1 MYYVLVAP
9 FSRTCDKLTALYLV
23 LLERVGGQKHS
34 IKEKQLYRG
43 GQVLSKKRSLFLK
56 KDLWLC
62 TKRRSW
68 EGETVCQ
75 LRPEEK
81 GNGVSQQLSGANTG
95 QGFEE
100 IQMERSEKYKRGDVG
115 NTNAAARGWQWRRG
129 QKLIAAQCPGLPLTD
144 FATKIPAWE
153 SKSVCLSNWKQRK
166 LGTCAKTP
174 RKVQPCILFTLII
187 VMEASWHHNG
197 TC

>member
-34 IKEKQLYRG
+34 SQEKQLYREG
-43 GQVLSKKRSLFLK
+43 RDISKKRLLLIG
-56 KDLWLC
+56 DLWLC
-62 TKRRSW
+62 TKRQSW
-68 EGETVCQ
+68 ERKTVCQ

-100 IQMERSEKYKRGDVG
+100 IQMERSEKYKRRDVG

-144 FATKIPAWE
+144 FATKIPARE
-153 SKSVCLSNWKQRK
+153 SKSVCLSNWKQRTLEIRDTSKNRQKSASLHRLYSCHYNGSK
-166 LGTCAKTP
+166 L
-174 RKVQPCILFTLII
+174 I
-187 VMEASWHHNG
+187 S
-197 TC
+197 

>member
-1 MYYVLVAP
+1 MLVAP
-9 FSRTCDKLTALYLV
+9 FSRTCDKLTAQYLV

-34 IKEKQLYRG
+34 SQEKQLYREG
-43 GQVLSKKRSLFLK
+43 RDISKKRLLLIG
-56 KDLWLC
+56 DLWLC
-62 TKRRSW
+62 TLRQSW
-68 EGETVCQ
+68 EGKTVCQ

-144 FATKIPAWE
+144 FATKIPARE
-153 SKSVCLSNWKQRK
+153 SKSVCLSNWKQRTLEIRDTSKNRQKSASLHRLYSCHYNGSK
-166 LGTCAKTP
+166 L
-174 RKVQPCILFTLII
+174 I
-187 VMEASWHHNG
+187 S
-197 TC
+197 

>member
-34 IKEKQLYRG
+34 SQEKQLYREG
-43 GQVLSKKRSLFLK
+43 RDISKKRLLLIG
-56 KDLWLC
+56 DLWLC
-62 TKRRSW
+62 TKRQSW
-68 EGETVCQ
+68 ERKTVCQ

-144 FATKIPAWE
+144 FATKIPARE
-153 SKSVCLSNWKQRK
+153 SKSVCLSNWKQRTLEIRDTSKNRQKSASLHRLYSCHYNGSK
-166 LGTCAKTP
+166 L
-174 RKVQPCILFTLII
+174 I
-187 VMEASWHHNG
+187 S
-197 TC
+197 

>member
-144 FATKIPAWE
+144 FATKIPARE
-153 SKSVCLSNWKQRK
+153 SKSVCLSNWKQRTLEIRDTSKNRQKSASLHRLYSCHYNGSK
-166 LGTCAKTP
+166 L
-174 RKVQPCILFTLII
+174 I
-187 VMEASWHHNG
+187 S
-197 TC
+197 

>member
-34 IKEKQLYRG
+34 SQEKQLYREG
-43 GQVLSKKRSLFLK
+43 RDISKKRSLLIG
-56 KDLWLC
+56 DLWFC
-62 TKRRSW
+62 TKRQSW
-68 EGETVCQ
+68 EGKTVCQ

-100 IQMERSEKYKRGDVG
+100 IQMERSEKYKSGDVG

-144 FATKIPAWE
+144 FATKIPVPE
-153 SKSVCLSNWKQRK
+153 SPSLSVSQTGNSGRWK
-166 LGTCAKTP
+166 LGTWAKTP
-174 RKVQPCILFTLII
+174 RKAQPCILFT
-187 VMEASWHHNG
+187 HHYNG
-197 TC
+197 SKFTS